1 MSIRWSWKALLLIV
15 VLVQAGGLFLLWR
28 GVSVAPS
35 PSFES
40 LSSILWRMDK
50 EKEKSGEGIF
60 FFAYGNSN
68 ETVGYYLQ
76 TVTN

>member
-1 MSIRWSWKALLLIV
+1 
-15 VLVQAGGLFLLWR
+15 
-28 GVSVAPS
+28 
-35 PSFES
+35 
-40 LSSILWRMDK
+40 MDK